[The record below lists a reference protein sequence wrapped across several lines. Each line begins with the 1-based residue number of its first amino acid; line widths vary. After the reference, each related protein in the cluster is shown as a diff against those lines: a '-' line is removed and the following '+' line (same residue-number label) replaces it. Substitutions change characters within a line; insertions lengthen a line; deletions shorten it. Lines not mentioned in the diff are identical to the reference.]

1 MANDFK
7 KHHSEETLAAVDK
20 QHEETF
26 VTWLELQNFESIES
40 AGKVAWRE
48 SRELYKLYLENA
60 TLQIA
65 AKGTV
70 KQSIENL
77 FDHFFEFPT
86 DDRTHVTSV
95 SCKLFAQHVAEIAA
109 QDTSSRASPKP
120 LTDEQTRQGMKDEDP
135 AGEDLCRL
143 SFKEGVKFAERAH
156 GIAQGDE

>member
-120 LTDEQTRQGMKDEDP
+120 LTDEQLVNIADELGIGSS
-135 AGEDLCRL
+135 AILRN
-143 SFKEGVKFAERAH
+143 FARAIEAAH